1 MYGIFN
7 ECSFLNEGK
16 AYERYNEL
24 KKSSNWTKLVSLEKE
39 YKKCKDKSSDEAK
52 SIKKEALE
60 LIDILMKEA
69 KTIPKDTYLEAL
81 GRDIVN
87 AFKRTIQSTFNP
99 LATSE
104 IIETKFASREWFIT
118 LLQDKKE
125 TFSK

>member
-69 KTIPKDTYLEAL
+69 KTIPKDTYLEGL
-81 GRDIVN
+81 GRDIAV
-87 AFKRTIQSTFNP
+87 AFKRTLQSAVNP

-104 IIETKFASREWFIT
+104 VIGSKFASREWFIS
-118 LLQDKKE
+118 LLKDKKAY
-125 TFSK
+125 FSK

>member
-7 ECSFLNEGK
+7 ECSFL
-16 AYERYNEL
+16 
-24 KKSSNWTKLVSLEKE
+24 KSSNWTKLVSLEKE
-39 YKKCKDKSSDEAK
+39 YKKCKDNSSDEAK

>member
-87 AFKRTIQSTFNP
+87 AFKRTLQSAFNP

-118 LLQDKKE
+118 LLQEKKE

>member
-7 ECSFLNEGK
+7 ECYFLNEGK

-52 SIKKEALE
+52 SIKKDALE

-69 KTIPKDTYLEAL
+69 KTIPKDTYLEGL
-81 GRDIVN
+81 GRDIIN
-87 AFKRTIQSTFNP
+87 AFKRTLQGAFNP

-104 IIETKFASREWFIT
+104 IIETKFASREWFIS

>member
-1 MYGIFN
+1 MKDIMN
-7 ECSFLNEGK
+7 S
-16 AYERYNEL
+16 
-24 KKSSNWTKLVSLEKE
+24 KSLVTGTKLVSLEKE

>member
-39 YKKCKDKSSDEAK
+39 YKKCKDKYSDEAK